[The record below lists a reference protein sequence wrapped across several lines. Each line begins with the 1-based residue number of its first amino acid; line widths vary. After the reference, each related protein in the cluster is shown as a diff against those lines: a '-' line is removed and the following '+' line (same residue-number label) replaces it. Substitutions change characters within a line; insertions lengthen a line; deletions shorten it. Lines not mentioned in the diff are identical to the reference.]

1 MNARSSPAVC
11 AFCPPPRGGETPHS
25 RRGGVPPPWP
35 MRRARTAVWRPSS
48 CTSHG
53 LWARCPLSVKGALK
67 EWWRPRRH
75 GPCAE
80 QRQSSG
86 GLFLLISW
94 AVGKMPTLLEGDTR
108 QQAGLATQWRAS
120 ALKEWWRPRR
130 HGPCAEQG
138 QSSGGPFLLIS
149 WAVGKMPTLL
159 EGDTRQQAGRHFL
172 AWLPLCLIEPYW
184 ASCP

>member
-94 AVGKMPTLLEGDTR
+94 AVGKMPTLLEGDIR

-120 ALKEWWRPRR
+120 ALKERWRPAAIR
-130 HGPCAEQG
+130 PCAEQI
-138 QSSGGPFLLIS
+138 QPLGGLL
-149 WAVGKMPTLL
+149 
-159 EGDTRQQAGRHFL
+159 L
-172 AWLPLCLIEPYW
+172 AHLMGCGEDAHSP
-184 ASCP
+184 

>member
-75 GPCAE
+75 SPMRGANPAAWRPSSCTSHGLWARCPLSLKGTLASKLAWPRSGE
-80 QRQSSG
+80 PAPSRSG
-86 GLFLLISW
+86 GVLAAMAHVQSKDSRLAALSCSSHGLWARCPLSLKGTLASKLAAIFLPGS
-94 AVGKMPTLLEGDTR
+94 R
-108 QQAGLATQWRAS
+108 S
-120 ALKEWWRPRR
+120 A
-130 HGPCAEQG
+130 
-138 QSSGGPFLLIS
+138 
-149 WAVGKMPTLL
+149 
-159 EGDTRQQAGRHFL
+159 
-172 AWLPLCLIEPYW
+172 
-184 ASCP
+184 